1 MCFRKSE
8 LRMTKNIDT
17 TSIMMATK
25 KVYVPVIGPLTDMT
39 RHVDVT
45 KSIVS
50 WSGVCVPFPGYWSFD
65 PLWSRNMPGS
75 QSQCEYNII

>member
-17 TSIMMATK
+17 TSIMMAAK

-45 KSIVS
+45 KNSVS
-50 WSGVCVPFPGYWSFD
+50 WSGVCVPFPDTGRSI
-65 PLWSRNMPGS
+65 PCGRGTC
-75 QSQCEYNII
+75 QGAKVCANII